1 MWGLALTGREMKI
14 PRSCGE
20 MAWFNRDLESKSS
33 MMSQNLHLFAAV
45 LRVYI
50 F

>member
-1 MWGLALTGREMKI
+1 MWGLALTEHGLKI

-20 MAWFNRDLESKSS
+20 MAGLNHDLEFESS
-33 MMSQNLHLFAAV
+33 MMSQNLHEFVGV
-45 LRVYI
+45 LCVYI